1 MENSVLLP
9 TMAQKRSSDFK
20 RYAED
25 ATVILEETT
34 KVQKVNHFIEAN
46 TMEIDLQHLKSDCI
60 VPVFSKDNELT
71 ISHNAF
77 IETVWEAT
85 QAFFTGETI
94 DKPDIRVSHIV
105 KGRIPEAIHKPANQ
119 LLESDKTQYF
129 ERMMFCIEVP
139 TIYET
144 VEGNKL
150 TLTIGGVRAYNHM
163 NLYSKKTVEKFK
175 VFIGFK
181 NLVCTNLCVSTDGYK
196 SCLEVTNT
204 GDLYRAVL
212 EMFNHYNPAKHI
224 HLMQTLGNSYLSE
237 HQFAQILGKM
247 RLYQCLPQG
256 YQKNVPRLLITDT
269 QINSVAKAYMQDS
282 DFGGFGGDLSMWKFY
297 NLLTGANKS
306 SYIDSFLDRAY
317 NATEIAQ
324 GINAALY
331 GDERYKWFI
340 DCFYILRDIQK
351 WVSLIFYK
359 QLKFEVMDKRENQE
373 TMAKVGCGFAVF
385 AAIFIFF
392 CCINPVIT
400 VAVFMMLAVLISCV
414 Y

>member
-1 MENSVLLP
+1 MENLVLLP
-9 TMAQKRSSDFK
+9 TLAQKRRSDFNQ
-20 RYAED
+20 YAEE
-25 ATVILEETT
+25 ATIISEETT
-34 KVQKVNHFIEAN
+34 KVKKVNHFIEAN

-77 IETVWEAT
+77 IETVCEA
-85 QAFFTGETI
+85 ANSFFTGERI

-129 ERMMFCIEVP
+129 ERMMFCFEIP

-150 TLTIGGVRAYNHM
+150 TLSVGGVRAYNHM

-181 NLVCTNLCVSTDGYK
+181 NMVCCNLCVYTDGYL
-196 SCLEVTNT
+196 SNLEVSNT
-204 GDLYRAVL
+204 SDLFRSVL
-212 EMFNHYNPAKHI
+212 EIFHGYNPAKHI
-224 HLMQTLGNSYLSE
+224 HLMQALGNSYLTE

-256 YQKNVPRLLITDT
+256 YQKSVPRLLITDT

-282 DFGGFGGDLSMWKFY
+282 DFGGFGCDLSMWKFY

-324 GINAALY
+324 GINMALH

-340 DCFYILRDIQK
+340 D
-351 WVSLIFYK
+351 
-359 QLKFEVMDKRENQE
+359 
-373 TMAKVGCGFAVF
+373 
-385 AAIFIFF
+385 
-392 CCINPVIT
+392 
-400 VAVFMMLAVLISCV
+400 
-414 Y
+414 

>member
-1 MENSVLLP
+1 MENLVLLP
-9 TMAQKRSSDFK
+9 TLAQKRRSDFNQ
-20 RYAED
+20 YAEE
-25 ATVILEETT
+25 ATIISEETT
-34 KVQKVNHFIEAN
+34 KVKKVNHFIEAN

-77 IETVWEAT
+77 IETVCEA
-85 QAFFTGETI
+85 ANSFFTGERI

-129 ERMMFCIEVP
+129 ERMMFCFEIP

-150 TLTIGGVRAYNHM
+150 TLSVGGVRAYNHM

-181 NLVCTNLCVSTDGYK
+181 NMVCCNLCVYTDGYLGN
-196 SCLEVTNT
+196 LEVSNT
-204 GDLYRAVL
+204 SDLFRSIL
-212 EMFNHYNPAKHI
+212 EMFHGYNPAKHI
-224 HLMQTLGNSYLSE
+224 HLMQALGNSYLTE

-256 YQKNVPRLLITDT
+256 YQKSVPRLLITDT

-282 DFGGFGGDLSMWKFY
+282 DFGGFGSDLSMWKFY

-324 GINAALY
+324 GINSALY

-340 DCFYILRDIQK
+340 D
-351 WVSLIFYK
+351 
-359 QLKFEVMDKRENQE
+359 
-373 TMAKVGCGFAVF
+373 
-385 AAIFIFF
+385 
-392 CCINPVIT
+392 
-400 VAVFMMLAVLISCV
+400 
-414 Y
+414 

>member
-1 MENSVLLP
+1 MENFITMPVL
-9 TMAQKRSSDFK
+9 AKKNSSGFNQ
-20 RYAED
+20 YAEE
-25 ATVILEETT
+25 ATIISEETT

-46 TMEIDLQHLKSDCI
+46 TMETDLQHLKNDCI

-71 ISHNAF
+71 ISHNSF
-77 IETVWEAT
+77 IETVWDAANT
-85 QAFFTGETI
+85 FFRGETVES
-94 DKPDIRVSHIV
+94 PDIRVSHII

-119 LLESDKTQYF
+119 LLESDKTIYY
-129 ERMMFCIEVP
+129 ERCAFIIEVP
-139 TIYET
+139 TIWET

-181 NLVCTNLCVSTDGYK
+181 NLVCTNLCVTTDGYLGQ
-196 SCLEVTNT
+196 LEVANT
-204 GDLYRAVL
+204 SDLYRAVL
-212 EMFNHYNPAKHI
+212 EMFNHYDPAKHI

-256 YQKNVPRLLITDT
+256 YQKSVPRLLITDT
-269 QINSVAKAYMQDS
+269 QINSVAKAYMQDAN
-282 DFGGFGGDLSMWKFY
+282 FGGFGGDLSMWKFY

-324 GINAALY
+324 GINAALH
-331 GDERYKWFI
+331 GDEKYKWFI
-340 DCFYILRDIQK
+340 D
-351 WVSLIFYK
+351 
-359 QLKFEVMDKRENQE
+359 
-373 TMAKVGCGFAVF
+373 
-385 AAIFIFF
+385 
-392 CCINPVIT
+392 
-400 VAVFMMLAVLISCV
+400 
-414 Y
+414 